1 MADFS
6 RRDRHVP
13 DPLARLTSLMQ
24 SLTIVH
30 MSNEVVPDVATVF
43 GALADP
49 ARRQVVQ
56 LLGTAPLRA
65 GELAAA
71 VGMSA
76 PAMSRH
82 LKVLL
87 QARIISDERTAQDAR
102 LRYFRLRP
110 QSMAALQAWLDQLQ
124 AHWDEQLVSFQRHVE
139 MRSAGART
147 STTTTI
153 TTATIEATT
162 AEEQGND
169 NARD

>member
-1 MADFS
+1 
-6 RRDRHVP
+6 
-13 DPLARLTSLMQ
+13 
-24 SLTIVH
+24 
-30 MSNEVVPDVATVF
+30 MSNEQPPDVATVF

-56 LLGTAPLRA
+56 LLGSAPLRA

-87 QARIISDERTAQDAR
+87 QAGIVADERTTQDAR

-124 AHWDEQLVSFQRHVE
+124 AHWDEQLASFQRHVE
-139 MRSAGART
+139 TRSARTGAETAGTMKTRT
-147 STTTTI
+147 PEVRT
-153 TTATIEATT
+153 
-162 AEEQGND
+162 ND
-169 NARD
+169 IAAD

>member
-1 MADFS
+1 MRKERPVDA
-6 RRDRHVP
+6 
-13 DPLARLTSLMQ
+13 
-24 SLTIVH
+24 
-30 MSNEVVPDVATVF
+30 DVAVIF

-56 LLGTAPLRA
+56 LLGQEPRRA

-87 QARIISDERTAQDAR
+87 QAGIVADERTAHDAR

-110 QSMAALQAWLDQLQ
+110 QSMIAVQAWLDQLR
-124 AHWDEQLVSFQRHVE
+124 AHWDEQLASFKQHVE
-139 MRSAGART
+139 AR
-147 STTTTI
+147 
-153 TTATIEATT
+153 
-162 AEEQGND
+162 EQ
-169 NARD
+169 

>member
-1 MADFS
+1 
-6 RRDRHVP
+6 
-13 DPLARLTSLMQ
+13 
-24 SLTIVH
+24 
-30 MSNEVVPDVATVF
+30 MSNEQPPDIATVF
-43 GALADP
+43 GALAEP

-65 GELAAA
+65 GELALA

-87 QARIISDERTAQDAR
+87 QAGIVTDERRTQDAR

-124 AHWDEQLVSFQRHVE
+124 AHWDEQLASFQRHVDV
-139 MRSAGART
+139 RAGGTSAAAAEAART
-147 STTTTI
+147 RIMGTTGKESI
-153 TTATIEATT
+153 DDDTA
-162 AEEQGND
+162 G
-169 NARD
+169 

>member
-1 MADFS
+1 VSNDLLAD
-6 RRDRHVP
+6 
-13 DPLARLTSLMQ
+13 
-24 SLTIVH
+24 
-30 MSNEVVPDVATVF
+30 DVASVLS
-43 GALADP
+43 ALADP

-71 VGMSA
+71 VGLSA

-87 QARIISDERTAQDAR
+87 QAGIVSDERTAQDAR

-124 AHWDEQLVSFQRHVE
+124 AHWDEQLASFQRHVAS
-139 MRSAGART
+139 RSGSA
-147 STTTTI
+147 STI
-153 TTATIEATT
+153 TTRAIETRP
-162 AEEQGND
+162 EQERAND
-169 NARD
+169 SVRD